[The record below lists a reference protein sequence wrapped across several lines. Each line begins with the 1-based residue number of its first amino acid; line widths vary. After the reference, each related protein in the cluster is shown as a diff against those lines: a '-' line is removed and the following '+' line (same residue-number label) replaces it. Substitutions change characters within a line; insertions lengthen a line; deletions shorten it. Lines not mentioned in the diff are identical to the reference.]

1 MKRFIEQYRLPFPV
15 GRDTDGRIGSLFD
28 VDVTPASL
36 FIARDG
42 KLVERVAQE
51 MEGAAFEQRVI
62 SLLEK

>member
-15 GRDTDGRIGSLFD
+15 GRDTDGRIGSLFG